1 MNDTEFNNKS
11 TYGFRSLKPNLI
23 NSITLLNKVKNNDEN
38 RVLEYLDNKIN
49 INEEEGEEEEDDD
62 NDQTKESANKPS
74 FWIEGYGCSSSIAD
88 MEMIA
93 GQLKNIGYTMSK
105 NPSKSSIN
113 LIVTCSVKDVT
124 EHKMSYRIKSLSQY
138 NKPLVIAG
146 CLPAADIKLVE
157 KLNPNASIMGPNSID
172 KTIDIVNSALN
183 GHKNIFLN
191 NSNLE
196 KVTFPRVRVNPLIS
210 IIEIASGCL
219 SECSFCQTKLAKG
232 DLQSY
237 RIGQIINQI
246 KIDIKTGISE
256 IWLTSTDNGCYGRD
270 IGTNLIELLK
280 RCNEIEGEFKLRV
293 GMMNPMYLRNLVT
306 DLIDT
311 FSYSNKIY
319 KFIHIPVQSG
329 SENILRKMKRGHTA
343 TTFEELVK
351 QFRKKIPNI
360 TIATD
365 IITGFP
371 GETEDDFEL
380 TLKLIQDLEIDIIN
394 TSKFSPRP
402 GTKAV
407 EFKRIDQDTILK
419 RSEKLHR
426 IVKQIAKKRN
436 SMWINWEGDILINE
450 IDNHGIKGRNQYY
463 KSILVKEF
471 NEKENSIK
479 NNMIKSSKNISEN
492 ILSHNSNNNKY
503 KQYLGTTI
511 KVKITGYTN
520 HTLEGIQI

>member
-11 TYGFRSLKPNLI
+11 TYGFKSLKPKLI
-23 NSITLLNKVKNNDEN
+23 SNITLLNKVKNNDEN
-38 RVLEYLDNKIN
+38 RLIEYFNNKTDTN
-49 INEEEGEEEEDDD
+49 KDEDEEEEEEEKDIH
-62 NDQTKESANKPS
+62 TKEGANKPS

-93 GQLKNIGYTMSK
+93 GQLKNSGYTLSK
-105 NPSKSSIN
+105 SPSKSNIN

-124 EHKMSYRIKSLSQY
+124 EHKMSYRIKSLSKY
-138 NKPLVIAG
+138 DKPLVIAG

-172 KTIDIVNSALN
+172 KTIEIVNTALN
-183 GHKNIFLN
+183 GHKSICLN

-196 KVTFPRVRVNPLIS
+196 KVSFPRIRINPLIS

-232 DLQSY
+232 DLKSY
-237 RIGQIINQI
+237 RIGQLINQI
-246 KIDIKTGISE
+246 KKDIKTGIAE

-280 RCNEIEGEFKLRV
+280 RCDEIEGEFKLRV
-293 GMMNPMYLRNLVT
+293 GMMNPMYLKDLVT

-311 FSYSNKIY
+311 FSHSNKIY
-319 KFIHIPVQSG
+319 NFIHIPVQSG

-343 TTFEELVK
+343 RTFEQLVK

-402 GTKAV
+402 GTKAA
-407 EFKRIDQDTILK
+407 EFKRIDQDIILK
-419 RSEKLHR
+419 RSEKLHG
-426 IVKQIAKKRN
+426 IAKQIAKKRN
-436 SMWINWEGDILINE
+436 SMWLNWEGDILINE

-471 NEKENSIK
+471 NDNENAIK
-479 NNMIKSSKNISEN
+479 NNIPKGSKNIGESL
-492 ILSHNSNNNKY
+492 LSRNLNNNN
-503 KQYLGTTI
+503 QYIGKTI
-511 KVKITGYTN
+511 KVKITGYSN
-520 HTLEGIQI
+520 HTLEGIQLH